1 MSEMLSL
8 LRARWRPLVIVW
20 VVAVVIVAARLVAT
34 PDVYTS
40 SALLTPLPLEQVEQR
55 AQGGIADAS
64 IRGLLSAGHRRDDY
78 AVAASLQSRQ
88 LLDAVIEQLDL
99 GPQLFPQRWDEAESK
114 WVESRGGEPTKG
126 QLRRRLARFVDTY
139 YEEFTGLLTIEVHWG
154 DPARAHRVASAL
166 VEVADRLLRDAA
178 IGEGER
184 RVAELRREMEQVAF
198 GEVDV
203 FLAEEMTRAISSL
216 TSIRARARYAFRVI
230 DPPVV
235 PDRPSWPPRLLL
247 LLLAGLAVAA
257 CEVGVVAGI
266 RLRRERPRGG
276 AARGA

>member
-1 MSEMLSL
+1 MLSL
-8 LRARWRPLVIVW
+8 LRTRWRPLVIVW
-20 VVAVVIVAARLVAT
+20 IVAVVIVAIRLAVMQ
-34 PDVYTS
+34 DEYTS
-40 SALLTPLPLEQVEQR
+40 SVLLTPLPLEQVEQR
-55 AQGGIADAS
+55 VQSGLADAS
-64 IRGLLSAGHRRDDY
+64 IRGLLNAGHRRDDY
-78 AVAASLQSRQ
+78 AVAAFLQSRQ
-88 LLDAVIEQLDL
+88 LLDAVIDELDL
-99 GPQLFPQRWDEAESK
+99 GPQLFPQRWDEAKSK
-114 WVESRGGEPTKG
+114 WAESGGRPTGG
-126 QLRRRLARFVDTY
+126 QLRRKLARFVDTY

-154 DPARAHRVASAL
+154 DPARAHRVASGF

-184 RVAELRREMEQVAF
+184 RVDELQREMEQVAF
-198 GEVDV
+198 GEIDV

-247 LLLAGLAVAA
+247 FLLAGLAVAA

-266 RLRRERPRGG
+266 RLRRERSRGVTALG
-276 AARGA
+276 A